1 MFAIVVYVFLNQEGS
16 VLPPFYKHVQEIL
29 HFPPILFSNWPY
41 SWLFPWIVAVKP
53 GTCVTDWCV
62 PIIVAG
68 CMVICLNAPVQLIW
82 GPVDLLGEYKH
93 SLFAWLGQARPAQVK
108 SVFVNKMWGW
118 VRMNPH
124 DVFYLRPGL
133 SCVMIGMAVQDPVA
147 VSHMLVLPTPA
158 KDLAKEECYIPACH
172 IIRDNLILHQRDPMF
187 SDLQE
192 LIPLLEG
199 GDSQGAAGA
208 AGEV

>member
-1 MFAIVVYVFLNQEGS
+1 MEE
-16 VLPPFYKHVQEIL
+16 H
-29 HFPPILFSNWPY
+29 
-41 SWLFPWIVAVKP
+41 
-53 GTCVTDWCV
+53 
-62 PIIVAG
+62 
-68 CMVICLNAPVQLIW
+68 
-82 GPVDLLGEYKH
+82 KH

-133 SCVMIGMAVQDPVA
+133 SCAMIGMAVQGPVA
-147 VSHMLVLPTPA
+147 VSHMLVLPTPP

-199 GDSQGAAGA
+199 GGSQGRPMPPVRFRRVVRIGNRYMRDLEKEPGLQPHPLWHIVSSPPCRFACCACRGP
-208 AGEV
+208 